1 MNEIEKADSSY
12 ITCNSNYINQIPR
25 IVKQFMMTSLRTYCR
40 PTIST
45 SWNSNHTYI
54 TYRYAQTASI
64 DSEPSSSSSAQYSYT
79 RRKATSETQSDPRK
93 GKGKA
98 NELAE
103 TYRFPEK
110 GRLGG
115 PPDPFEVMALERGAS
130 ESIVKQRYYKLALLL
145 HPDSSHPSS
154 SHDHF
159 AILNK
164 AYTLLSTPSSRSAYL
179 KTGYGW
185 SISSQIPTNKTT
197 MDWGMHEEIMRRA
210 KGGTSQWERRKY
222 RDSDAGKGAWGGFDG
237 SGGWKN
243 FNDQTMNFDHKTSFN
258 GTGEERYMSN
268 PRFLAVLG
276 IVGCAFGWIQY
287 HRLGTATETHRD
299 LLDRQNTDA
308 SHALAQARYEAA
320 IHGKTR
326 REQIRRRVRESEIM
340 RELEKI
346 ESGEIAPHA
355 LRITDKPPSTASTS
369 STTSASA

>member
-1 MNEIEKADSSY
+1 MSSRRTIY
-12 ITCNSNYINQIPR
+12 QVTLVPTTSRSSAQCCCYGNTPR
-25 IVKQFMMTSLRTYCR
+25 
-40 PTIST
+40 
-45 SWNSNHTYI
+45 
-54 TYRYAQTASI
+54 RYAQTASL
-64 DSEPSSSSSAQYSYT
+64 DSGNASSAPSSSAAAQYSYT
-79 RRKATSETQSDPRK
+79 RRKAAPASEDQSDPRK
-93 GKGKA
+93 GKGRGSS
-98 NELAE
+98 NVLAE

-115 PPDPFEVMALERGAS
+115 MPDPFEVMALERGATES
-130 ESIVKQRYYKLALLL
+130 EVKQRYYKLALLL

-154 SHDHF
+154 SPDHF

-185 SISSQIPTNKTT
+185 SISSQIPSSSGSRPAG
-197 MDWGMHEEIMRRA
+197 DWGMHEEIMRRA
-210 KGGTSQWERRKY
+210 RGGTSGWERRRY

-237 SGGWKN
+237 SGGWRA
-243 FNDQTMNFDHKTSFN
+243 FNDQTMNFDHSTSFN

-346 ESGEIAPHA
+346 ENGEIAPHS
-355 LRITDKPPSTASTS
+355 LRIADKPSSAPSS
-369 STTSASA
+369 SSSSASSQSP